1 MTAMPE
7 GAGAADIAD
16 VAKQPLRFFDSH
28 CHLGYGDTLDGS
40 IDWAKVDRLV
50 ERARA
55 EGVAAMVSVGTDR
68 RHSEAQIAVAAR
80 YDDVWA
86 TVGLHPHDASA
97 GIESIVDLVDRPK
110 VVAIGECGLDYHY
123 DHSPRDIQRI
133 AFAAQIALA
142 HERNLP
148 LVIHTREAWAETF
161 DILRAEGVP
170 SHTIFHC
177 FTGSPDEAAVCLDL
191 GAYLSFS
198 GIVTFKTAA
207 DLRESA
213 RRCPTDRFLIETDTP
228 YLAPVPHRGKPN
240 EPAFVP
246 LVAACLAEVMT
257 LDLEAV
263 AYHSFAN
270 ATVAFLLGGS

>member
-1 MTAMPE
+1 MPKEAEAGTA
-7 GAGAADIAD
+7 ATDADTA
-16 VAKQPLRFFDSH
+16 PMRFFDSH

-40 IDWAKVDRLV
+40 IDWTKVDRLV

-86 TVGLHPHDASA
+86 TVGLHPHDAGA
-97 GIESIVDLVDRPK
+97 GVDSIVDLIDQPK

-123 DHSPRDIQRI
+123 DHSPRDVQRT

-142 HERNLP
+142 HERKLP
-148 LVIHTREAWAETF
+148 LVIHTREAWADTF
-161 DILRAEGVP
+161 DILRAERVP
-170 SHTIFHC
+170 ARTIFHC
-177 FTGSPDEAAVCLDL
+177 FTGAPDEAAVCLEL

-240 EPAFVP
+240 EPAYVP

-263 AYHSFAN
+263 AYQSFAN
-270 ATVAFLLGGS
+270 ATVAFQLEGS

>member
-1 MTAMPE
+1 MPDRA
-7 GAGAADIAD
+7 GDDAGAVGEAT
-16 VAKQPLRFFDSH
+16 PLRFFDSH
-28 CHLGYGDTLDGS
+28 CHLGYGETLDGS
-40 IDWAKVDRLV
+40 IDWTKVDRLV

-55 EGVAAMVSVGTDR
+55 GGVAAMISVGTDR

-97 GIESIVDLVDRPK
+97 GVDSIVDLIDQPK

-123 DHSPRDIQRI
+123 DHSPRDVQRT

-142 HERNLP
+142 HERKLP
-148 LVIHTREAWAETF
+148 LVIHTREAWADTF
-161 DILRAEGVP
+161 DILRAERVP
-170 SHTIFHC
+170 ARTIFHC
-177 FTGSPDEAAVCLDL
+177 FTGAPDAAAVCLEL

-240 EPAFVP
+240 EPAYVP

-270 ATVAFLLGGS
+270 ATVAFQLGGS

>member
-1 MTAMPE
+1 MPE
-7 GAGAADIAD
+7 EAEAGTAAADGE
-16 VAKQPLRFFDSH
+16 QRLRFFDSH

-40 IDWAKVDRLV
+40 IDWTKVDRLV

-86 TVGLHPHDASA
+86 TVGLHPHDAGA
-97 GIESIVDLVDRPK
+97 GVDSIVDLIDQPK

-123 DHSPRDIQRI
+123 DHSPRDVQRT

-148 LVIHTREAWAETF
+148 LVIHTREAWADTF
-161 DILRAEGVP
+161 DILRAERVP
-170 SHTIFHC
+170 ARTIFHC
-177 FTGSPDEAAVCLDL
+177 FTGAPDEAAVCLEL

-240 EPAFVP
+240 EPAYVP

-270 ATVAFLLGGS
+270 ATVAFQLEGS